1 MRFPRRKKADYGVLS
16 LSVSLSLSPFF
27 GNKVLFKLVLDLI
40 KIESKSNSLAY
51 LMLEIFLCRLYL
63 SFRNV

>member
-1 MRFPRRKKADYGVLS
+1 MRFPRRKKVDYSVLS
-16 LSVSLSLSPFF
+16 LSVSLPIF

-63 SFRNV
+63 SLRNV